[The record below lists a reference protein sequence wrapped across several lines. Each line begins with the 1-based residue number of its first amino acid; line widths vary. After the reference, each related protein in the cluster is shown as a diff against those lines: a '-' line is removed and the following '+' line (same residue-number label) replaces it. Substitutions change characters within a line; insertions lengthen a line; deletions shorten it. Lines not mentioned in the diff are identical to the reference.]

1 MKDLKKISKKQLG
14 ELMVERGVIT
24 HEQINKALEYQKEH
38 KDKKLL
44 LGEILVELNFA
55 TEKDIAEALTCQYGF
70 PYLPL
75 LNYDID
81 TEVLNTIPENMCREF
96 CLVPIDKIGNSLTI
110 AMSNP
115 LNVYA
120 MEQVEK
126 HTGCNIQ
133 IFVSTSADIKQSIE
147 KYFIVK

>member
-1 MKDLKKISKKQLG
+1 MKDLKKTTKKQLG

-24 HEQINKALEYQKEH
+24 HEQINAALEYQKEH
-38 KDKKLL
+38 NKLL

-55 TEKDIAEALTCQYGF
+55 TEKDIAQALTCQYGF

-75 LNYDID
+75 LNYEID
-81 TEVLNTIPENMCREF
+81 KEVLDAVPENMCRDF
-96 CLVPIDKIGNSLTI
+96 CLVPIDKIGNNLTV

-120 MEQVEK
+120 AEQIENF
-126 HTGCNIQ
+126 TGCNIQ
-133 IFVSTSADIKQSIE
+133 VFVSTSTDIKQSIE
-147 KYFIVK
+147 KYFTMA

>member
-1 MKDLKKISKKQLG
+1 MRDLKKTSKKQLG

-24 HEQINKALEYQKEH
+24 HEQIDKALEYQKENRGR
-38 KDKKLL
+38 L

-81 TEVLNTIPENMCREF
+81 KEVLSAIPEDMCRDF
-96 CLVPIDKIGNSLTI
+96 CLVPIDKIGNSLTV

-120 MEQVEK
+120 AEQIES

-147 KYFIVK
+147 KYFTVT